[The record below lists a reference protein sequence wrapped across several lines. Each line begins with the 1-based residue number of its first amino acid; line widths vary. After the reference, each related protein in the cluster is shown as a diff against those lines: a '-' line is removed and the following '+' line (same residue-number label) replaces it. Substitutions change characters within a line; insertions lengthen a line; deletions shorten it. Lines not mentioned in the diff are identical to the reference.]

1 MAIEMLYFAWVREA
15 IGRDAETV
23 DPPAEVETVEALI
36 DWLAA
41 RGGDYAEAFA
51 DKARL
56 RVAVDQEFAG
66 FDAPLAGVREIALF
80 PPVTGG

>member
-23 DPPAEVETVEALI
+23 DPPAEVETVDALI

-41 RGGDYAEAFA
+41 RSSDYAEAFA

-66 FDAPLAGVREIALF
+66 FDASLAGVREIALF